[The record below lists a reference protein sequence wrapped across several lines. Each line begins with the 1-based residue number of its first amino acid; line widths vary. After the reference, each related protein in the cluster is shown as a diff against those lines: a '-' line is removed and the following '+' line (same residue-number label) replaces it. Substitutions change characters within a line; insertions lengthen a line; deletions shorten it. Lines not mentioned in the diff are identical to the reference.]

1 MRSSSLES
9 TRSERGF
16 VLIAV
21 LILAILYLGLMELM
35 LSESSEV
42 LRQASRFRSRIVA
55 QSLAEDGVELAA
67 RGIVARASVK
77 ARWEN
82 DDGTVEA
89 EMKRTGDEFFEISS
103 RAVTSG
109 VQSSTATV
117 QVSGHVVGTAIIIDR
132 TIHSQ

>member
-1 MRSSSLES
+1 
-9 TRSERGF
+9 
-16 VLIAV
+16 
-21 LILAILYLGLMELM
+21 MELM

-67 RGIVARASVK
+67 RGVVTRDSVTL
-77 ARWEN
+77 RWET
-82 DDGTVEA
+82 DDGAVDA

-103 RAVTSG
+103 RAVSKG

-117 QVSGHVVGTAIIIDR
+117 QVSGRVVGTTIFIDR